1 MTDYVVEKVDDVKL
15 ATVEPLTSMDWM
27 SPFVWQ
33 AQGLYWIM
41 MRGVPKP
48 LGPDDPSGLIW
59 CGSSPDGLTF
69 TMDPG
74 AAISPGPDEVDAGGV
89 EDPTVELIDDG
100 LMVYFTGVEA
110 DRQQGSLLV
119 ATGPDL
125 NHLKKRAVMLKA
137 PKGQGNIKE
146 ATLAQASDGSWRMFY
161 EYAAD
166 GASRIGM
173 ATCAKSDGP
182 WVPVGS
188 PVPVRSRQLGQL
200 AFVDRPDHL
209 PARARPG
216 DVLQWRDPRR
226 ALADWLGRFRSGFL
240 DCRRPLRRAAGDAA
254 AARGSQSDRYRLRG
268 LGPGRG
274 RALPD
279 ALLLAR
285 GPSVGPSAGA
295 WLFRLGV
302 DARRRKT
309 SDPRLWRALQERT
322 CPRHVLSWSG

>member
-41 MRGVPKP
+41 MRGVPNP

-188 PVPVRSRQLGQL
+188 PVPVRTDSWDNWHLSTGPIISLPGRDPVMFYNGATHDARWRIGWV
-200 AFVDRPDHL
+200 AFDPDFSTVVDRCVEPLVMPPPPEDRRATDIAFAASALVEDEHCL
-209 PARARPG
+209 TLYYSLEDRRLARAR
-216 DVLQWRDPRR
+216 V
-226 ALADWLGRFRSGFL
+226 
-240 DCRRPLRRAAGDAA
+240 
-254 AARGSQSDRYRLRG
+254 RGYFD
-268 LGPGRG
+268 
-274 RALPD
+274 
-279 ALLLAR
+279 
-285 GPSVGPSAGA
+285 
-295 WLFRLGV
+295 
-302 DARRRKT
+302 
-309 SDPRLWRALQERT
+309 
-322 CPRHVLSWSG
+322 